1 MFKYFTCFR
10 LSDIREFVVAVCQSE
25 MGNTL
30 VARYNGTRQESQ
42 CEQVLCPMLLKSC
55 RKSSLAI

>member
-10 LSDIREFVVAVCQSE
+10 LSDTREFVFTVCQSE